1 MEPSPPLCWNFSLTG
16 VLTCLLYAVM
26 AAVISC
32 VHLAGSGK
40 HYFVSTLF
48 NSPLALGQYSL
59 LFAEHYFSDLSA
71 VLPYNP
77 TPHTHTHTQCVC
89 VFVSV
94 VYWVCVWNSTYIS
107 LTSMHH
113 LGNFSFV
120 LQLLSLMFLDYRQ
133 VFS

>member
-1 MEPSPPLCWNFSLTG
+1 
-16 VLTCLLYAVM
+16 M

-77 TPHTHTHTQCVC
+77 TPHTHTHTMCVC
-89 VFVSV
+89 VC
-94 VYWVCVWNSTYIS
+94 VCSILGMCLEQHLHLPYFHASLRKFLVCLAAIESNVLRLPASLLLTY
-107 LTSMHH
+107 
-113 LGNFSFV
+113 
-120 LQLLSLMFLDYRQ
+120 
-133 VFS
+133 